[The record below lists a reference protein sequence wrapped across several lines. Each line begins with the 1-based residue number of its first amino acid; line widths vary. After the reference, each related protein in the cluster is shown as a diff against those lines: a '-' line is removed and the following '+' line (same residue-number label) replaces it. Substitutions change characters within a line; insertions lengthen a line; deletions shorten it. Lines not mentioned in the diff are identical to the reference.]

1 MNEEWRP
8 IKLISYRLSYQR
20 FSTRWVFMKLMMVKK
35 GKLTL
40 GNNGAVE
47 PEFRS
52 VQVFGIFRK
61 SIVTRT
67 LDGSAPLKTRVDWPL
82 LWPKMNHL
90 SLRHYI
96 GFKKM
101 NQFFFHSKLYRYF
114 IRYFNYFNSLLGR
127 WEFSTRILKVELI
140 EIINPI
146 DIIISIVKI

>member
-1 MNEEWRP
+1 
-8 IKLISYRLSYQR
+8 
-20 FSTRWVFMKLMMVKK
+20 MKLMMVKK

-82 LWPKMNHL
+82 L
-90 SLRHYI
+90 
-96 GFKKM
+96 
-101 NQFFFHSKLYRYF
+101 
-114 IRYFNYFNSLLGR
+114 
-127 WEFSTRILKVELI
+127 
-140 EIINPI
+140 
-146 DIIISIVKI
+146 